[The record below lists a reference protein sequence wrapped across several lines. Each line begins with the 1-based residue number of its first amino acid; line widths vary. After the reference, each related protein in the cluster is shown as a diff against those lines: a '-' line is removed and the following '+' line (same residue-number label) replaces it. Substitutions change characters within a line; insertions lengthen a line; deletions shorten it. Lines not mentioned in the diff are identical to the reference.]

1 MVALPF
7 EPMEWIDEKTFT
19 TSLVAAA
26 ASLSSLTNCILLFTN
41 GPTGQIQSN
50 PMRAP
55 TPNDVGITQRLSYTL
70 SWKWVKFLVLQNS
83 YSKKNDVRKQLAR
96 SKAMYKHDIP
106 LVEYEE
112 DIDANRYKED
122 K

>member
-1 MVALPF
+1 
-7 EPMEWIDEKTFT
+7 
-19 TSLVAAA
+19 
-26 ASLSSLTNCILLFTN
+26 
-41 GPTGQIQSN
+41 
-50 PMRAP
+50 MRAP

-96 SKAMYKHDIP
+96 SKAMHEHDIP

-122 K
+122 KWEGIVSSPKRMFTEQYEKTNQAKDDESYDAA